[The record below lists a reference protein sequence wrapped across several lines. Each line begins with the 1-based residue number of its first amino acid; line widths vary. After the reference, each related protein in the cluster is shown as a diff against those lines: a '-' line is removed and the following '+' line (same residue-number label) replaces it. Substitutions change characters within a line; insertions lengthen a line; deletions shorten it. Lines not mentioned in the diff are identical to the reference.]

1 MKLPALSVFAFLTAS
16 VSAGTISLPD
26 FGTTWKGN
34 GTYQSHVESMNQW
47 TVNLDDRSGLTPGAP
62 IKITVTTSDQFL
74 WLGSFRLSDGP
85 LSFTTKASL
94 GLIVGEDSGSVTSTL
109 FQDFGVVTGSSGE
122 PNTGVSDIVGY
133 MMGPGLPA
141 LELVVPWSAD
151 LTNAIIRLS
160 QVSDISGTGNAYGQ
174 SGLHVSGGQSASQ
187 STSFTVSFTSIPEPT
202 SSFTLILGLS
212 ALSLTR
218 RRCPA

>member
-16 VSAGTISLPD
+16 SSAETISLPD
-26 FGTTWKGN
+26 FGTNWKGN

-94 GLIVGEDSGSVTSTL
+94 GLIVGGDSGSVTSTF
-109 FQDFGVVTGSSGE
+109 FQDYGVVTGNGGG
-122 PNTGVSDIVGY
+122 PGVSDIVGY
-133 MMGPGLPA
+133 MTGPGLPA
-141 LELVVPWSAD
+141 LELIVPWSAD

-174 SGLHVSGGQSASQ
+174 SELHVSGSQAASQ
-187 STSFTVSFTSIPEPT
+187 STSFTVSFTSIPEPA
-202 SSFTLILGLS
+202 SSFTLFLGISVFTLK
-212 ALSLTR
+212 
-218 RRCPA
+218 RRCRA